1 MFLDNVDSEEDGC
14 SDVEDDCI
22 THVEDSLLDGSVI
35 QTTSVPN
42 NSGKRSRVEAHLSP
56 VRENTHRVQGI
67 RQQTSP
73 ASAAPGPSSSQ
84 NGSALTLT
92 CNDGTVFQM
101 AEFMKVVMEQM
112 KTTNKVLSKGEE
124 SETTS
129 GSV

>member
-42 NSGKRSRVEAHLSP
+42 NSAKRSRVEAHPSP

-67 RQQTSP
+67 R
-73 ASAAPGPSSSQ
+73 
-84 NGSALTLT
+84 
-92 CNDGTVFQM
+92 
-101 AEFMKVVMEQM
+101 EI
-112 KTTNKVLSKGEE
+112 
-124 SETTS
+124 
-129 GSV
+129 